1 MTPAG
6 FIIEAGD
13 SGRIIISRGSRGEEK
28 VEEVEVRRRVEGE
41 GAGEDWDALFFAGE
55 RERGDGNA
63 GSGWDAASPSRDFRA
78 STCPLQPPARCPC
91 PVYLDNCTCLYAR
104 PSHSQGGP
112 PGWPSRCL
120 RVSVCMWL

>member
-63 GSGWDAASPSRDFRA
+63 GSGCCLPFSRL
-78 STCPLQPPARCPC
+78 SGEHLPPAA
-91 PVYLDNCTCLYAR
+91 T
-104 PSHSQGGP
+104 GP
-112 PGWPSRCL
+112 MPLPRLS
-120 RVSVCMWL
+120 